1 MKDPLNS
8 YYGGGDNLTINKDR
22 EEQVQL
28 FQKNR
33 VKKDSPKQQKGE
45 VK

>member
-1 MKDPLNS
+1 MEDDFNS
-8 YYGGGDNLTINKDR
+8 YYGGGDNLTINKER

-33 VKKDSPKQQKGE
+33 EKQDSPKQQKGE